1 MQYVEY
7 VKLALVVLGFL
18 VDLVKDI
25 QAKKDGEQSNPD
37 TAVDSGL
44 DLLGKIGT
52 VGKVKELEG
61 IDLKAFAPELKS
73 LVAKIH
79 ALNHQNDVLRGTVE
93 LPKQDEVRCQD
104 SGREPEDATA
114 NGRRSRDYYQ

>member
-18 VDLVKDI
+18 VDLIKDI
-25 QAKKDGEQSNPD
+25 QAKKDGQEVDPSNSVD
-37 TAVDSGL
+37 TGL

-61 IDLKAFAPELKS
+61 VDMSAFAPELKS

-79 ALNHQNDVLRGTVE
+79 SLR
-93 LPKQDEVRCQD
+93 K
-104 SGREPEDATA
+104 
-114 NGRRSRDYYQ
+114 

>member
-18 VDLVKDI
+18 VDLIKDI
-25 QAKKDGEQSNPD
+25 QAKQAGQEVDPSTSVD
-37 TAVDSGL
+37 TGL
-44 DLLGKIGT
+44 DLLGKIGS

-61 IDLKAFAPELKS
+61 VDLSQFAPELKS

-79 ALNHQNDVLRGTVE
+79 SLR
-93 LPKQDEVRCQD
+93 K
-104 SGREPEDATA
+104 
-114 NGRRSRDYYQ
+114 